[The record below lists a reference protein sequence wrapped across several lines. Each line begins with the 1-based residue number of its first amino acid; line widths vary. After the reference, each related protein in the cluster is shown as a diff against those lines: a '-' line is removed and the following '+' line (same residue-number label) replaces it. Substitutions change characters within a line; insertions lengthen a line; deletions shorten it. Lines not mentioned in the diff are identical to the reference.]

1 VYGSEVTVRGSAHVL
16 TQIVVNLLLNAADAV
31 HGEGDILIE
40 LGPRDDL
47 VELSISD
54 SGSGIPAA
62 VQGKLFDP
70 FVTTKAAGQGTGL
83 GLAVCHAIVE
93 RLGGSIAGDN
103 QPQGGARFT
112 VRLPRG

>member
-1 VYGSEVTVRGSAHVL
+1 M
-16 TQIVVNLLLNAADAV
+16 
-31 HGEGDILIE
+31 
-40 LGPRDDL
+40 
-47 VELSISD
+47 
-54 SGSGIPAA
+54 
-62 VQGKLFDP
+62 QGKLFDP